1 MRDPSE
7 LAVPPQ
13 VIAGLRQPL
22 SSMLQAVE
30 LLAMA
35 PLDAT
40 TCQPHL
46 QALRSHGQK
55 LAAMLSDLE
64 QLDRLHQRPPAS
76 QLDTFR
82 PAALLQ
88 QLLASQAATAA
99 EHHLELRLD
108 ANDQLPAWLHGDGPL
123 LERMGQRVL
132 AAMLERTLL
141 GPIDL
146 AARYADGSLEL
157 LFQARCCQANPADM
171 LADLGLAFVAQ
182 MATSLAG
189 DLAVQLHGSGGLSL
203 LLRLPFA
210 LPAPWEEELAAAA
223 DAPAAPDTPPRRL
236 AGKVLV
242 IDGQRDQRLQLERL
256 LAHAGLLV
264 ETAADGQVAAHLLRA
279 QHYDLVLLDL
289 QLPGFDALAATRSL
303 RATGLQTPIVA
314 LTTTGGH
321 RAREQCLAAGCNEQL
336 TKPVAP
342 PVLAQ
347 TLALYLA
354 AAGERDSNSP
364 PRPATE

>member
-35 PLDAT
+35 SNDAT
-40 TCQPHL
+40 ACQPHL

-64 QLDRLHQRPPAS
+64 QLDRLQQRQPAS

-88 QLLASQAATAA
+88 QLLASQAAAAA

-108 ANDQLPAWLHGDGPL
+108 ADNQLPAWLHGDGPL

-146 AARYADGSLEL
+146 A
-157 LFQARCCQANPADM
+157 
-171 LADLGLAFVAQ
+171 
-182 MATSLAG
+182 
-189 DLAVQLHGSGGLSL
+189 VQLHGSGGLSL
-203 LLRLPFA
+203 LLRLP
-210 LPAPWEEELAAAA
+210 LSIPTPWEEELAAEA
-223 DAPAAPDTPPRRL
+223 DAPAAPGTHPHRL
-236 AGKVLV
+236 TGKVLV
-242 IDGQRDQRLQLERL
+242 VDGQRDQRLQLERL

-264 ETAADGQVAAHLLRA
+264 ETAADAQVAAHLLRA
-279 QHYDLVLLDL
+279 QSYDLVLLDL

-321 RAREQCLAAGCNEQL
+321 SAREQCLAAGCNEQL

-342 PVLAQ
+342 SVLTQ

-354 AAGERDSNSP
+354 ATGERDNTRP
-364 PRPATE
+364 PMPGEA